1 MNILDIN
8 NSLLTF
14 LHEEPSDREVF
25 QLTKTFG
32 HFDCEL
38 ERMSKFANKYDKTG
52 ELELIYLSCLC
63 RRQIAETI
71 ASVEKILQNPEKLKP
86 YQECIALINSSE
98 AKEVRASLIQR
109 LSLIAAAV
117 SRKPLLGDG
126 HEFDLVLDDA
136 IEAIFTNY
144 PKLHFEVYA
153 SSEQPV
159 GTLSN
164 TSPSI
169 LVCNSLAEMLLRL
182 EGSTDGIYIGYVSNP
197 GTLDGWFGFFIKSN
211 GNMFSYH
218 ERIDEEYVGQHR
230 NMRNG
235 RYVEKKAFDL
245 FPYELCEFSDERD
258 YKGYSTKVEMGEER
272 RFLDA
277 TNFPVLVRTILAMA
291 IIAGQHAG
299 KRIEGSPVIVNSL
312 LAHNLAQ
319 LDNHKEQTTAIV
331 KWEGSPLV
339 KVSQSFEPPR
349 FEIDKLLRGDYN
361 SQFCHTKKGS
371 QEGRGWFYGKN
382 QDMVDAYGAGFK
394 LNNEC
399 ILASNSSR
407 RLIGDTQTEQEFIG
421 SATRMRLSA
430 YYEARR
436 QLANYIGARMMK
448 DYSDFGGRKGLTEWY
463 FAALKKRMDKI
474 MSYCADAYDKSVA
487 SGQSIVRYGSEER
500 QTNGG
505 GGEIFYGCRPPMS
518 IDVDKNELYSYIVL
532 NELVDRNFICPITQT
547 KASIFFKFRF
557 GTYKQVQDFLGIDL
571 PKFCVGWSESPDY
584 NGNSILDVTD
594 PVGNLESPIGS
605 RMGWSKSF
613 NFRFAIGLSKR
624 GLAKI
629 KASKIASP
637 FTTDLKK

>member
-1 MNILDIN
+1 MNIIDIN
-8 NSLLTF
+8 SRLLTF
-14 LHEEPSDREVF
+14 LHEEPSDKEVF
-25 QLTKTFG
+25 GLTKTFG

-38 ERMSKFANKYDKTG
+38 DRISRFANTHDGTG
-52 ELELIYLSCLC
+52 ELELIFLSTLC
-63 RRQIAETI
+63 RRQIAETV
-71 ASVEKILQNPEKLKP
+71 ASVEKIIESPELLKP
-86 YQECIALINSSE
+86 YNECVALINSPE
-98 AKEVRASLIQR
+98 AKDVRASLVQR
-109 LSLIAAAV
+109 LSVIAAAV
-117 SRKPLLGDG
+117 SRNKLIGDG
-126 HEFDLVLDDA
+126 LELDEALDDA
-136 IEAIFTNY
+136 VEAMFTNF
-144 PKLHFEVYA
+144 PKLHFEVYI
-153 SSEQPV
+153 SSGRPV
-159 GTLSN
+159 DALSN
-164 TSPSI
+164 TSSSVQ
-169 LVCNSLAEMLLRL
+169 VCNSLAEMLLRL
-182 EGSTDGIYIGYVSNP
+182 EGSPDGIYVGYVSNP
-197 GTLDGWFGFFIKSN
+197 GTIDGWFGFFCKSN

-218 ERIDEEYVGQHR
+218 ERIDEKYVGQHR

-235 RYVEKKAFDL
+235 RYSEAKAFDL

-258 YKGYSTKVEMGEER
+258 YKGYSTEVVMGEER
-272 RFLDA
+272 IFLDA
-277 TNFPVLVRTILAMA
+277 TNFPVFVRTILAMA
-291 IIAGQHAG
+291 VIASLHTGKVVAG
-299 KRIEGSPVIVNSL
+299 KPVIINSL
-312 LAHNLAQ
+312 LASNLAQ

-339 KVSQSFEPPR
+339 KVSRSFEPPR

-394 LNNEC
+394 LNNER

-421 SATRMRLSA
+421 SARRMRLSA

-436 QLANYIGARMMK
+436 QLANYIEARMMK
-448 DYSDFGGRKGLTEWY
+448 DYSDFGGHKGLNEWY

-487 SGQSIVRYGSEER
+487 SGQSMVRYGSEER

-505 GGEIFYGCRPPMS
+505 GGETFYGCRPPMS

-594 PVGNLESPIGS
+594 PVGNIGSPISS
-605 RMGWSKSF
+605 RRGWGMSF

-629 KASKIASP
+629 KRPICCGQ
-637 FTTDLKK
+637 DNEKKGA